1 MEYND
6 KFQKISSAPLN
17 KRNCYK
23 QPRRKSGDLFKKQG
37 DYSEKKMVPFTS
49 SLAIKSAPLKG
60 LGLRLGTIIRTIA
73 SPVTFTTFESARY
86 AQQWY
91 SKRSV
96 ARGSVIHCE
105 AGATVTHAYPTT
117 MRPSFQAT
125 IQPRGQPSASPKRIH
140 AQCGYQKRNSGLP
153 LDLLVYGTDKTKRLF
168 FNGDDRFLRPWK
180 LVRLVDRGNLLTCFF
195 DS

>member
-73 SPVTFTTFESARY
+73 SPVTFYHLRKCA
-86 AQQWY
+86 
-91 SKRSV
+91 
-96 ARGSVIHCE
+96 
-105 AGATVTHAYPTT
+105 
-117 MRPSFQAT
+117 
-125 IQPRGQPSASPKRIH
+125 
-140 AQCGYQKRNSGLP
+140 
-153 LDLLVYGTDKTKRLF
+153 
-168 FNGDDRFLRPWK
+168 LRPTMIFETIRGT
-180 LVRLVDRGNLLTCFF
+180 RLGDPLRGWCHRNTRVSDYNETVIPGDNPAAWATECLA
-195 DS
+195 